1 MSLTASTKKGNGVE
15 EEGFSSSPMLRELL
29 QQYFGYDRFRP
40 LQEEIMTH
48 VLAKQDAFV
57 LMPTG
62 GGKSLCYQ
70 LPALA
75 FSGMTLVISPLIA
88 LMKDQVDG
96 LRESGIEAAFLNSSL
111 SFEAAQGIQRQAEQ
125 GHIKLLYVAPERI
138 AQPWFQEWIGHLP
151 ISLVAVDEAHC
162 ISAWGHDF
170 RPEYRQ
176 LALLRTLLPRVPFVA
191 LTATAN
197 EHVRRDIIQQ
207 LQLERGKVFCSSF
220 NRPNLTYE
228 VRPKR
233 QAFPQ
238 LVALLEERR
247 GASAV
252 IYCVSR
258 KDTERLAEGL
268 QKEGFSA
275 AAYHAGLASEIRARV
290 QERFLRDDG
299 QIIVATIAFG
309 MGIDKPNVRLV
320 VHMDLP
326 KSVEGYYQETG
337 RAGRDGLPSTCVLF
351 YSPGDRF
358 KQDFFIDQLTQEEE
372 RDRARRQL
380 MDMIRYCET
389 SACRRAYLLSYF
401 GEVWESLNCN
411 GCDRCLAPV
420 VQQKERDYTDD
431 VKILVRII
439 ERLQGNY
446 GTEHVL
452 AIARGANVKKVRERN
467 HHQLPEY
474 GALRKRTDQE
484 LKHLLREGLERG
496 WFMKNGDRYPVLGL
510 GKEAQARLESGE
522 RCFLA
527 EFMAEPVVVSTR
539 STKISPSE
547 EGGSFDHVLFER
559 LRVLRRRLADE
570 RKVPAYII
578 FGDRTLQECAR
589 RRPRTKEAFATISGV
604 GQAKLAAFG
613 EIFIGEINRVFAE
626 AQTSSK

>member
-1 MSLTASTKKGNGVE
+1 
-15 EEGFSSSPMLRELL
+15 MLRELL

-40 LQEEIMTH
+40 QQEEIMQH

-75 FSGMTLVISPLIA
+75 FPGMTLVISPLIA

-111 SFEAAQGIQRQAEQ
+111 SFAQAQHIQREAEQ

-138 AQPWFQEWIGHLP
+138 AQPWFQAWLQRQQ
-151 ISLVAVDEAHC
+151 ISLIAVDEAHC

-170 RPEYRQ
+170 RPEYRE
-176 LALLRTLLPRVPFVA
+176 LALLRTLLPRIPLIA

-197 EHVRRDIIQQ
+197 DQVRQDIVSQ
-207 LQLERGKVFCSSF
+207 LKLEAGKTFCSSF

-228 VRPKR
+228 VRPKK
-233 QAFPQ
+233 QAMAQ
-238 LVALLEERR
+238 LSALLSEYR
-247 GASAV
+247 GSSVV

-258 KDTERLAEGL
+258 KDTERVAEVL
-268 QKEGFSA
+268 QEQGFRA
-275 AAYHAGLASEIRARV
+275 AAYHAGLEPVKRA
-290 QERFLRDDG
+290 QIQDRFLRDDA

-320 VHMDLP
+320 VHLDLP

-337 RAGRDGLPSTCVLF
+337 RAGRDGLSSSCVLF

-358 KQDFFIDQLTQEEE
+358 KQDFFIDQLTKEEE

-380 MDMIRYCET
+380 LEMIRYCET
-389 SACRRAYLLSYF
+389 RSCRRAHLLRYF
-401 GEVWESLNCN
+401 GEAWTQTRCD
-411 GCDRCLAPV
+411 GCDRCRAPQV
-420 VQQKERDYTDD
+420 TVEERDYTKEMQQLIQ
-431 VKILVRII
+431 VIGA
-439 ERLQGNY
+439 LQGNY
-446 GTEHVL
+446 GVEHVL
-452 AIARGANVKKVRERN
+452 AVARGANVKKVRERN
-467 HHQLPEY
+467 HHQLAEY
-474 GALRKRTDQE
+474 GCLRHGSEDE
-484 LKHLLREGLERG
+484 LRHIVQAGIERG
-496 WFMKNGDRYPVLGL
+496 WLDKLGDRYPVLTVTSDAKRRLAQSEKCLLPIFVGEAPIIRPVRTFATNEAVEGL
-510 GKEAQARLESGE
+510 
-522 RCFLA
+522 
-527 EFMAEPVVVSTR
+527 
-539 STKISPSE
+539 
-547 EGGSFDHVLFER
+547 FDHALFEH
-559 LRVLRRRLADE
+559 LRTVRRRLADE

-589 RRPRTKEAFATISGV
+589 KRPTTKEAFATIPGV

-613 EIFIGEINRVFAE
+613 ELFVAEIKKVL
-626 AQTSSK
+626 AQGSTSSR